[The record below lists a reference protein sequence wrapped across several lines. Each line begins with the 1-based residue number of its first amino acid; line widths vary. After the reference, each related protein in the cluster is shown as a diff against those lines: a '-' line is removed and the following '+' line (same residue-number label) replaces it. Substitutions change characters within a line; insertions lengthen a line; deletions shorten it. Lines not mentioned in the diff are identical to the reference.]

1 MTLLFSPYL
10 SVPVFFFRKYPSLIE
25 VFGYVF
31 HFSGLICGPTF
42 FFREYMEFI
51 SGENYLHKDQE
62 VIQVRYKHL
71 WITLLIY
78 VFQGMIEEIQTAGML
93 LLILWLKYQLIKI

>member
-71 WITLLIY
+71 
-78 VFQGMIEEIQTAGML
+78 
-93 LLILWLKYQLIKI
+93 